1 LLLSQDLK
9 KVQPWNQAAARC
21 VWKKEQETDAG
32 GWQVDAWRAGT
43 IQVHSAASS
52 FRPHSS
58 FVRQKVAA
66 LSSLREASVAP
77 SRKSKR
83 FWIWLAAAVVVVVA
97 LLGIGAARLTRGSGI
112 DLNKLAKVTRAD
124 VARSVVATGKIQP
137 ITKVEVKS
145 KASGIVEKLYVDI
158 NNQVHKGQQLAQLDQ
173 QEIVAQVEAQRA
185 QLAAAEANV
194 STYQANIEQ
203 DKVNAAAPD
212 LPMYKAT
219 LDRNL
224 EMQKLGIVSR
234 QALDDANKDYLA
246 ALTRR
251 DSAKAQIGVDAA
263 RLKQARA
270 QVLQAQASLK
280 QLEEQLSYTTI
291 VAPMDGVI
299 LSRDVE
305 IGDAV
310 SSILVLGSTATLVM
324 TEGDIN
330 QVYVQ
335 GKVDEADIAHVY
347 MSQPARIKVESFRDR
362 VFNGKVTKIAPLGV
376 EKDNV
381 TTFEVRV
388 SIDNPGGELKANMT
402 ANAEI
407 ILDEHKGVLTVPES
421 AVIYDS
427 QKKATVEVPDK
438 KQKEGKRKVPV
449 TVGLSNGSVTEILSG
464 LKEGDSVVL
473 QQ

>member
-1 LLLSQDLK
+1 MAALK
-9 KVQPWNQAAARC
+9 KR
-21 VWKKEQETDAG
+21 
-32 GWQVDAWRAGT
+32 
-43 IQVHSAASS
+43 
-52 FRPHSS
+52 
-58 FVRQKVAA
+58 
-66 LSSLREASVAP
+66 
-77 SRKSKR
+77 KR
-83 FWIWLAAAVVVVVA
+83 FWIWLGSGALVVVVM
-97 LLGIGAARLTRGSGI
+97 LGVMAARLVKGSQI
-112 DLNKLAKVTRAD
+112 DPNRIAKVERGD

-145 KASGIVEKLYVDI
+145 KASGIVEKLFVDI
-158 NNQVHKGQQLAQLDQ
+158 NNRVHKGQPLAELDQ
-173 QEIVAQVEAQRA
+173 QEIQAQVEAQRA

-194 STYQANIEQ
+194 GTFQANIEQ

-212 LPMYKAT
+212 LAMYKTT

-224 EMQKLGIVSR
+224 EMQKEGVVSR
-234 QALDDANKDYLA
+234 QALDDANRDYLA
-246 ALTRR
+246 ALNKR
-251 DSAKAQIGVDAA
+251 DGSRAQIGVDTAK
-263 RLKQARA
+263 LKQARA
-270 QVLQAQASLK
+270 QVMQSQASLK

-291 VAPMDGVI
+291 VAPMDGMI

-324 TEGDIN
+324 TEGDTS

-347 MSQPARIKVESFRDR
+347 MAQPARIKVESFRDR

-407 ILDEHKGVLTVPES
+407 LLNEHKNVLTVPEN
-421 AVIYDS
+421 AVTYDN
-427 QKKATVEVPDK
+427 QKNAFVDIPDRN
-438 KQKEGKRKVPV
+438 QKEGLRKVPV
-449 TVGLSNGSVTEILSG
+449 TVGLSNGSVTEITGG
-464 LKEGDSVVL
+464 LKEGDQVVL

>member
-1 LLLSQDLK
+1 M
-9 KVQPWNQAAARC
+9 
-21 VWKKEQETDAG
+21 
-32 GWQVDAWRAGT
+32 
-43 IQVHSAASS
+43 AAS
-52 FRPHSS
+52 
-58 FVRQKVAA
+58 
-66 LSSLREASVAP
+66 
-77 SRKSKR
+77 RKNKKL
-83 FWIWLAAAVVVVVA
+83 WIWLGAGGFVVV
-97 LLGIGAARLTRGSGI
+97 LILGLVLVKMAKGATI
-112 DLNKLAKVTRAD
+112 DSNRIAKVTRGD

-145 KASGIVEKLYVDI
+145 KASGIVEKLFVDI
-158 NNQVHKGQQLAQLDQ
+158 NNQVHKGQALAQLDQ
-173 QEIVAQVEAQRA
+173 QEIQAQVNSQRA

-194 STYQANIEQ
+194 STYEANIEQ

-224 EMQKLGIVSR
+224 EMQKQGIVSS
-234 QALDDANKDYLA
+234 QALDNANKDYLA

-251 DSAKAQIGVDAA
+251 DNSKAQIGVDSA

-270 QVLQAQASLK
+270 QVQQSQATLQ
-280 QLEEQLSYTTI
+280 QLMEQLSYTTI

-305 IGDAV
+305 IGDSV
-310 SSILVLGSTATLVM
+310 SSILLQGAAGTLVM
-324 TEGDIN
+324 TEGDTA
-330 QVYVQ
+330 QVYVL

-347 MSQPARIKVESFRDR
+347 MNQPARIKVESFRDR
-362 VFNGKVTKIAPLGV
+362 FFQGKVTKISPMGV

-388 SIDNPGGELKANMT
+388 SIDNTGGELKANMT

-407 ILDEHKGVLTVPES
+407 LLDEHKGVLTVPEN
-421 AVIYDS
+421 AVTYDN
-427 QKKATVEVPDK
+427 QKNASVDIPDK
-438 KQKEGKRKVPV
+438 SKKEGTRKVPV
-449 TVGLSNGSVTEILSG
+449 KVGLSNGSVTEILSG
-464 LKEGDSVVL
+464 LKEGDQVVL

>member
-1 LLLSQDLK
+1 
-9 KVQPWNQAAARC
+9 V
-21 VWKKEQETDAG
+21 
-32 GWQVDAWRAGT
+32 
-43 IQVHSAASS
+43 ASS
-52 FRPHSS
+52 
-58 FVRQKVAA
+58 K
-66 LSSLREASVAP
+66 
-77 SRKSKR
+77 KGKR
-83 FWIWLAAAVVVVVA
+83 FWIWLAAVGAVVVLAAGVA
-97 LLGIGAARLTRGSGI
+97 LAKLASTTTI
-112 DLNKLAKVTRAD
+112 DPNRLAKVARGD
-124 VARSVVATGKIQP
+124 VVRSVVATGKIQP

-145 KASGIVEKLYVDI
+145 KASGIVTKLFVDI
-158 NNQVHKGQQLAQLDQ
+158 NNKVQKGQPLAQLDQ
-173 QEIVAQVEAQRA
+173 QETLDQVEAQKA

-194 STYQANIEQ
+194 TTYLANIEQ

-219 LDRNL
+219 LDRNA
-224 EMQKLGIVSR
+224 EMQREGVVSR

-246 ALTRR
+246 ALTRK
-251 DSAKAQIGVDAA
+251 DSAKAQIGVDNAKLA
-263 RLKQARA
+263 QARA
-270 QVLQAQASLK
+270 QVQQSQASLK

-310 SSILVLGSTATLVM
+310 SSILVLGSTATLIM

-347 MSQPARIKVESFRDR
+347 MAQPARIKVESFRDLT
-362 VFNGKVTKIAPLGV
+362 FNGKVTKIAPLGV

-407 ILDEHKGVLTVPES
+407 LLDEHKGVLSVPEN
-421 AVIYDS
+421 AVVYDNQKNATIGIPDKS
-427 QKKATVEVPDK
+427 QKDG
-438 KQKEGKRKVPV
+438 QRKIPV
-449 TVGLSNGSVTEILSG
+449 KVGLSDGSKTEIVSG
-464 LKEGDSVVL
+464 LKEGDTVVL

>member
-1 LLLSQDLK
+1 MGEAL
-9 KVQPWNQAAARC
+9 V
-21 VWKKEQETDAG
+21 
-32 GWQVDAWRAGT
+32 
-43 IQVHSAASS
+43 
-52 FRPHSS
+52 
-58 FVRQKVAA
+58 VA
-66 LSSLREASVAP
+66 

-83 FWIWLAAAVVVVVA
+83 FWIGLSVIVVA
-97 LLGIGAARLTRGSGI
+97 VLAGAGFALARLVNGASIDPNRIAKATRG
-112 DLNKLAKVTRAD
+112 D

-158 NNQVHKGQQLAQLDQ
+158 NNKVTKGQPLAQLDQ
-173 QEIVAQVEAQRA
+173 QEILAQVDAQRA
-185 QLAAAEANV
+185 QLASAEANV
-194 STYQANIEQ
+194 TSFEANIEQ

-219 LDRNL
+219 LDRNQ
-224 EMQKLGIVSR
+224 EMKKEGLVSQ
-234 QALDDANKDYLA
+234 QALDDTNKDYLA

-251 DSAKAQIGVDAA
+251 NSAQAQIGVDNAK
-263 RLKQARA
+263 LKQARA
-270 QVLQAQASLK
+270 QVLQSQASLK

-362 VFNGKVTKIAPLGV
+362 FFTGKVTKIAPLGV

-407 ILDEHKGVLTVPES
+407 LLDEHKGVLTVPEN
-421 AVIYDS
+421 AVSYDS
-427 QKKATVEVPDK
+427 QKNATVQLPDR
-438 KQKEGKRKVPV
+438 KQKEGYRTVPV
-449 TVGLSNGSVTEILSG
+449 KVGLSNGSVTEIVSG
-464 LKEGDSVVL
+464 LKDGQQVVL
-473 QQ
+473 PQ

>member
-1 LLLSQDLK
+1 NLLEGF
-9 KVQPWNQAAARC
+9 V
-21 VWKKEQETDAG
+21 
-32 GWQVDAWRAGT
+32 
-43 IQVHSAASS
+43 AAS
-52 FRPHSS
+52 R
-58 FVRQKVAA
+58 RN
-66 LSSLREASVAP
+66 
-77 SRKSKR
+77 KR
-83 FWIWLAAAVVVVVA
+83 FWIWIGLGIAFVVVA
-97 LLGIGAARLTRGSGI
+97 AGFGLARVAKGSSI
-112 DLNKLAKVTRAD
+112 DPNKLAKVSRGD
-124 VARSVVATGKIQP
+124 VAQSVVATGKIQP

-145 KASGIVEKLYVDI
+145 KASGIVERLLVDI
-158 NNQVHKGQQLAQLDQ
+158 NDRVKKGQELAQLDQ
-173 QEIVAQVEAQRA
+173 QEIVAQVDAQRA
-185 QLAAAEANV
+185 QLASAQANV
-194 STYQANIEQ
+194 ATYEANIEQ

-219 LDRNL
+219 LDRNQ
-224 EMQKLGIVSR
+224 EMQREGIVSR
-234 QALDDANKDYLA
+234 QAFDDANRDYLA
-246 ALTRR
+246 ALTKR
-251 DSAKAQIGVDAA
+251 DAAKAQVGVDTAK
-263 RLKQARA
+263 LKQARA
-270 QVLQAQASLK
+270 QVQQSEASLK

-324 TEGDIN
+324 TEGDTT

-347 MSQPARIKVESFRDR
+347 LGQPARIKVESFRDR
-362 VFNGKVTKIAPLGV
+362 PFYGKVTKIAPMGV

-407 ILDEHKGVLTVPES
+407 LLDEHKQVLTVPEN
-421 AVIYDS
+421 AVTYDN
-427 QKKATVEVPDK
+427 QKNAYVSVPDRN
-438 KQKEGKRKVPV
+438 QKDGSRKIQVK
-449 TVGLSNGSVTEILSG
+449 VGLSNGSVTEIASG
-464 LKEGDSVVL
+464 LKEGDQVVL

>member
-1 LLLSQDLK
+1 M
-9 KVQPWNQAAARC
+9 
-21 VWKKEQETDAG
+21 
-32 GWQVDAWRAGT
+32 
-43 IQVHSAASS
+43 AASK
-52 FRPHSS
+52 RG
-58 FVRQKVAA
+58 
-66 LSSLREASVAP
+66 
-77 SRKSKR
+77 KR
-83 FWIWLAAAVVVVVA
+83 FWIWLVVAVIVVVGAAGVA
-97 LLGIGAARLTRGSGI
+97 LARMASGSSI
-112 DLNKLAKVTRAD
+112 DPNKIAKVTRGD

-158 NNQVHKGQQLAQLDQ
+158 NNKVRKGQPLAQLDQ
-173 QEIVAQVEAQRA
+173 QEILAQVEAQRA

-194 STYQANIEQ
+194 TTFEANIEQ

-219 LDRNL
+219 LDRNTQ
-224 EMQKLGIVSR
+224 MQKEGIVSR
-234 QALDDANKDYLA
+234 QAFDDANRDYLA
-246 ALTRR
+246 ALTKR
-251 DSAKAQIGVDAA
+251 DSSRAQIGVDTAK
-263 RLKQARA
+263 LKQARA
-270 QVLQAQASLK
+270 QVMQNQASLK

-305 IGDAV
+305 MGDAV

-324 TEGDIN
+324 TEGDTN

-347 MSQPARIKVESFRDR
+347 MNQAARIKVESFRDR

-388 SIDNPGGELKANMT
+388 YSDNAGGEWTANMT
-402 ANAEI
+402 ANAEMR
-407 ILDEHKGVLTVPES
+407 LDAHKGVLTVPEN
-421 AVIYDS
+421 AVTYDG
-427 QKKATVEVPDK
+427 QKNASVEVPDK
-438 KQKEGKRKVPV
+438 SQKEGKRKVAV
-449 TVGLSNGSVTEILSG
+449 KVGLSNGSATEIVSG
-464 LKEGDSVVL
+464 LKEGDQVVL

>member
-1 LLLSQDLK
+1 
-9 KVQPWNQAAARC
+9 
-21 VWKKEQETDAG
+21 
-32 GWQVDAWRAGT
+32 
-43 IQVHSAASS
+43 
-52 FRPHSS
+52 
-58 FVRQKVAA
+58 VAA
-66 LSSLREASVAP
+66 

-83 FWIWLAAAVVVVVA
+83 FWIWLSAVVLLVA
-97 LLGIGAARLTRGSGI
+97 LLLAVGVTRLGRGAAIDPNRLARVTRG
-112 DLNKLAKVTRAD
+112 D
-124 VARSVVATGKIQP
+124 VARSVVATGQIQP

-158 NNQVHKGQQLAQLDQ
+158 NNRVSKGQPLAQLDQ
-173 QEIVAQVEAQRA
+173 QEILAQVEAQRA
-185 QLAAAEANV
+185 QLAAAQANV
-194 STYQANIEQ
+194 STCQANIEQ

-224 EMQKLGIVSR
+224 EMEKLGVVSR
-234 QALDDANKDYLA
+234 QALDDARKDYLA

-251 DSAKAQIGVDAA
+251 NSYQAQVGVDAA
-263 RLKQARA
+263 KLRQARA
-270 QVLQAQASLK
+270 QVMESQASLK

-324 TEGDIN
+324 TEGDTT

-347 MSQPARIKVESFRDR
+347 MGQPARIKVESFRDR
-362 VFNGKVTKIAPLGV
+362 VFYGKVTKIAPMGV
-376 EKDNV
+376 QKDNV

-388 SIDNPGGELKANMT
+388 SINNPGGELKANMT

-421 AVIYDS
+421 AVIYDY
-427 QKKATVEVPDK
+427 QKRTTVEIPDR

-449 TVGLSNGSVTEILSG
+449 TVGLSNGSVTEILGG
-464 LKEGDSVVL
+464 LKEGDQVVL

>member
-1 LLLSQDLK
+1 M
-9 KVQPWNQAAARC
+9 AA
-21 VWKKEQETDAG
+21 
-32 GWQVDAWRAGT
+32 
-43 IQVHSAASS
+43 
-52 FRPHSS
+52 
-58 FVRQKVAA
+58 
-66 LSSLREASVAP
+66 
-77 SRKSKR
+77 SRKSKK
-83 FWIWLAAAVVVVVA
+83 FWIWLGIGVVVIVLFAGIA
-97 LLGIGAARLTRGSGI
+97 LARVYKGTAI
-112 DLNKLAKVTRAD
+112 DPNKLAKVTRGD

-158 NNQVHKGQQLAQLDQ
+158 NNVVHKGQELAQLDQ
-173 QEIVAQVEAQRA
+173 QEIQAQVEAQRA
-185 QLAAAEANV
+185 QLASAEANV
-194 STYQANIEQ
+194 TTYEANIEQ

-219 LDRNL
+219 LDRNM
-224 EMQKLGIVSR
+224 EMQKEGVVSR

-251 DSAKAQIGVDAA
+251 DSFKAQLGVDTAK
-263 RLKQARA
+263 LKQARA
-270 QVLQAQASLK
+270 QVMQSQASLK

-310 SSILVLGSTATLVM
+310 SSILVLGSTATLIM
-324 TEGDIN
+324 TEGDVN
-330 QVYVQ
+330 EVYVQ

-347 MSQPARIKVESFRDR
+347 LGQPARIKVESFRDR
-362 VFNGKVTKIAPLGV
+362 TFNGKVTKIAPLGV

-388 SIDNPGGELKANMT
+388 SINNPGGELKANMT

-407 ILDEHKGVLTVPES
+407 LLDEHKGVLTVPEN
-421 AVIYDS
+421 AVMYDN
-427 QKKATVEVPDK
+427 QKNASVEIPDK
-438 KQKEGKRKVPV
+438 RQKDGQRKVPV
-449 TVGLSNGSVTEILSG
+449 KVGLSNGSVTEVLSG
-464 LKEGDSVVL
+464 VKEGDQVVL